1 MLLSLEG
8 TRGLISTLR
17 RMKNLR
23 CLLLVTK
30 ENVYIAIFLFKATYW
45 SLYLLVAFISNYA
58 DLKHVKDK

>member
-30 ENVYIAIFLFKATYW
+30 ENVYIAIFLFKAYW
-45 SLYLLVAFISNYA
+45 SLYLLAAFISNYA
-58 DLKHVKDK
+58 DLKHGKDK